1 MPRRRFYCLRDLRK
15 RLGKCRGTQRG
26 LRKRL
31 GKYRGT
37 QRDLRKRL
45 GKCRGTC
52 ATCANPSEKPNEHA
66 PLDVPL
72 IGLWFYS

>member
-1 MPRRRFYCLRDLRK
+1 MLRDLRDLRK
-15 RLGKCRGTQRG
+15 RLGKCRGTQRD

-31 GKYRGT
+31 GKCRGT

-52 ATCANPSEKPNEHA
+52 ATCANPSEKPNERT